1 MHAAIPKPLGQRLYC
16 KPKAPFCERD
26 MFGQM
31 PAAGVRTG
39 LARSGGGTGGPPT
52 ILCEFR
58 DGFGDAPKPTSF
70 KHEKKSR
77 PLPKHLRLASNL
89 VESRRPQSA
98 ANNKPQR
105 SASSLD
111 ATLDPAADRG
121 HSRPLSAAPPL
132 AATLERAGMS
142 HYTRKLCDE
151 LSCATIGQ
159 ILALNRL
166 QLDALVDMLRPPPG
180 HRVRFMQFIKE
191 QRTSQSSSDPAEQP
205 TAAQK
210 REWKSSVKQLS
221 ASTSRR
227 GKDGPWSHYAVIQK
241 DGEPLQLWV
250 G

>member
-1 MHAAIPKPLGQRLYC
+1 
-16 KPKAPFCERD
+16 
-26 MFGQM
+26 
-31 PAAGVRTG
+31 
-39 LARSGGGTGGPPT
+39 
-52 ILCEFR
+52 
-58 DGFGDAPKPTSF
+58 
-70 KHEKKSR
+70 
-77 PLPKHLRLASNL
+77 
-89 VESRRPQSA
+89 
-98 ANNKPQR
+98 
-105 SASSLD
+105 
-111 ATLDPAADRG
+111 
-121 HSRPLSAAPPL
+121 
-132 AATLERAGMS
+132 MS

-191 QRTSQSSSDPAEQP
+191 QRTSQSSSEPAEQP

-221 ASTSRR
+221 ASTARR

-241 DGEPLQLWV
+241 DGEPLPLWV